1 MHALNSSGRITE
13 RSSMTWPSF
22 FIGYCW
28 GIGNRWLCCFP
39 RTVRVH
45 FGGPTCTI
53 SDWRLGTLRVG
64 GIE

>member
-28 GIGNRWLCCFP
+28 GIGNRWLCCVAF
-39 RTVRVH
+39 RGL
-45 FGGPTCTI
+45 FGFISVGRRARSPTGA
-53 SDWRLGTLRVG
+53 S
-64 GIE
+64 EP